1 MVEKETEADFEFM
14 QTLSNFAVTSIFDG
28 TNFEKAESSVLAM
41 SSTTSSGSKT
51 GLEETTS
58 SHIFA
63 TESLA

>member
-1 MVEKETEADFEFM
+1 MVEKETEADFEFR

-28 TNFEKAESSVLAM
+28 TNFEKAESRVFAM

-58 SHIFA
+58 SHNFA